1 MRRPTV
7 FNQRESTLDVMM
19 TPMIDVVF
27 QLLIFFLWTAGF
39 QIAEQVLPSSVST
52 AAGTQPSTAD
62 SPPPPEADFDDVV
75 IRILWSDGQPAWLV
89 NQTPVAT
96 LSEVRRTL
104 AGLAQI
110 KPDAPVIL
118 HPDPGV
124 PLGHVIDLY
133 DITRLE
139 GFQKVQ
145 FAASE
150 KIL

>member
-1 MRRPTV
+1 MRRPAA
-7 FNQRESTLDVMM
+7 FSQRDRGLDVMM

-27 QLLIFFLWTAGF
+27 LLLIFFLWTAGF

-52 AAGTQPSTAD
+52 APGTQPSAAE

-75 IRILWSDGQPAWLV
+75 IRILWSDGKPAWRV

-96 LSEVRRTL
+96 LAAVRQTL
-104 AGLAQI
+104 ASLARI
-110 KPDAPVIL
+110 KSDTPVIL

-150 KIL
+150 KI